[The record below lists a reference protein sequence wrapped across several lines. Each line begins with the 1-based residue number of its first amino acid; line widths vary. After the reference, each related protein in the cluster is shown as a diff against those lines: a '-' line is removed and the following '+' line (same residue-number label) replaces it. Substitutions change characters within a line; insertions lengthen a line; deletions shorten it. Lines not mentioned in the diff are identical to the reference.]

1 MTRRHIWTRM
11 AAVGVWT
18 TAGYILISPAGGAA
32 ANEVA
37 HAEAAES
44 SMAVARRAA
53 DGKRLAVPP
62 EHARAGV
69 VFHVAEHVETAATVV
84 SKTALETFTGRTTAI
99 PGYLVIDTARRQP
112 DGPPLVV
119 HGGFRVAAG
128 SITTGI
134 ALRDEHMLSEP
145 WLDAEQHPD
154 VTLAIRSVQG
164 LEMASSDDAAGV
176 RVWTGTINA
185 EATIRGITRPVTITN
200 AELRELHA
208 GRVVALRAGV
218 TLTLRD
224 FGMEST
230 TIGVIVGETVR
241 VEATLVLEK

>member
-1 MTRRHIWTRM
+1 M
-11 AAVGVWT
+11 AAVGV
-18 TAGYILISPAGGAA
+18 AMVSGHILISPAGGSGS
-32 ANEVA
+32 NELRP
-37 HAEAAES
+37 AEAGEA
-44 SMAVARRAA
+44 ALPVARRAA

-62 EHARAGV
+62 EHARSGV

-99 PGYLVIDTARRQP
+99 PGYLVIDTARRQAG
-112 DGPPLVV
+112 GPPMVV
-119 HGGFRVAAG
+119 HGGFRVAAE

-154 VTLAIRSVQG
+154 ITLAIRSVEG
-164 LEMASSDDAAGV
+164 LTLASSEAAAGLQ
-176 RVWTGTINA
+176 VWTGTINA
-185 EATIRGITRPVTITN
+185 EATIRGITRPVTITG

-241 VEATLVLEK
+241 VEAALVCERAE